1 MTTLARKGQKI
12 FMTALSTS
20 DPGEAVSQ
28 NSAVQVAVD
37 DRPKIGTVKP
47 IGLFKPLLIHPFMG
61 PCPRTRGR
69 RVRARWTSIL
79 DDDCVTAQAIRRVD
93 GKAARRH
100 AARAPGGMIRR
111 LGPNGVIADV
121 AFHAGR
127 YAIGVS
133 LASRGRKVQR
143 NRVVVAQPVGQPR
156 VLMDGAEQRLR
167 VALAEDLDIAGGLI
181 VPGGIKAHG
190 ELPLLAIRGRHEDA
204 PVAAS
209 AGGEKK
215 VAFGVVR
222 GRLELAKVR
231 PPIGDAADYR
241 RQSGWKRQER
251 RSNGAASY
259 E

>member
-1 MTTLARKGQKI
+1 M
-12 FMTALSTS
+12 
-20 DPGEAVSQ
+20 
-28 NSAVQVAVD
+28 
-37 DRPKIGTVKP
+37 
-47 IGLFKPLLIHPFMG
+47 
-61 PCPRTRGR
+61 
-69 RVRARWTSIL
+69 
-79 DDDCVTAQAIRRVD
+79 TAQAIRRVD

-100 AARAPGGMIRR
+100 APRAPGGMIRR
-111 LGPNGVIADV
+111 LGHNRVIADV

-127 YAIGVS
+127 CVIGVS

-167 VALAEDLDIAGGLI
+167 EGSAEDLDIDGGLI

-215 VAFGVVR
+215 VTFGVVR
-222 GRLELAKVR
+222 GRLELAIVR
-231 PPIGDAADYR
+231 PLIGDAADYR
-241 RQSGWKRQER
+241 RQSDWKRQGR

>member
-1 MTTLARKGQKI
+1 
-12 FMTALSTS
+12 
-20 DPGEAVSQ
+20 
-28 NSAVQVAVD
+28 
-37 DRPKIGTVKP
+37 
-47 IGLFKPLLIHPFMG
+47 
-61 PCPRTRGR
+61 
-69 RVRARWTSIL
+69 
-79 DDDCVTAQAIRRVD
+79 
-93 GKAARRH
+93 
-100 AARAPGGMIRR
+100 
-111 LGPNGVIADV
+111 
-121 AFHAGR
+121 
-127 YAIGVS
+127 
-133 LASRGRKVQR
+133 
-143 NRVVVAQPVGQPR
+143 
-156 VLMDGAEQRLR
+156 MDGAEQRLR

-231 PPIGDAADYR
+231 PMIGDAADYR

-251 RSNGAASY
+251 RSNSAASY

>member
-1 MTTLARKGQKI
+1 
-12 FMTALSTS
+12 MTALSTS

-28 NSAVQVAVD
+28 NSTVQVAVD

-47 IGLFKPLLIHPFMG
+47 IGPFKPLLIHLFMG
-61 PCPRTRGR
+61 PCPRTCGR

-79 DDDCVTAQAIRRVD
+79 DDDCVTAQAIRRID

-111 LGPNGVIADV
+111 LGPNGVMADV

-127 YAIGVS
+127 CVIGVS
-133 LASRGRKVQR
+133 LASRGRKGQG

-222 GRLELAKVR
+222 GHLELAKVR
-231 PPIGDAADYR
+231 PVIGDAAEYR

>member
-1 MTTLARKGQKI
+1 
-12 FMTALSTS
+12 
-20 DPGEAVSQ
+20 
-28 NSAVQVAVD
+28 
-37 DRPKIGTVKP
+37 
-47 IGLFKPLLIHPFMG
+47 
-61 PCPRTRGR
+61 
-69 RVRARWTSIL
+69 VRARWTSIL
-79 DDDCVTAQAIRRVD
+79 DDDCVTAQAIWRGN

-100 AARAPGGMIRR
+100 AARASGGMIRR

-127 YAIGVS
+127 CVIGVS
-133 LASRGRKVQR
+133 LASRGRKAHR

-167 VALAEDLDIAGGLI
+167 VALAEDLDIAGELI

-190 ELPLLAIRGRHEDA
+190 ELPLLAIRGRHEDT

-231 PPIGDAADYR
+231 PLIGDAADYR
-241 RQSGWKRQER
+241 RQSGWKRQGR